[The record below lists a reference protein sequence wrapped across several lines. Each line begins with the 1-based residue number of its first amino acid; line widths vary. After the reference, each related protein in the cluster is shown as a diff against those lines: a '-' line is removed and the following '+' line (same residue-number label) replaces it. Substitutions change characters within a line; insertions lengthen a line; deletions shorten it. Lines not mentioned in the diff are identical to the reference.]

1 MECCY
6 QIGVIPKITIEFSHG
21 QTLVIENPN
30 ITLEVETQ
38 ESLFTSALGEPSI
51 VRHDIGHNV
60 TVNAYVSEEKKEEI
74 DAVLLR
80 HIRGD

>member
-1 MECCY
+1 MESY

-21 QTLVIENPN
+21 ETLVIENPN
-30 ITLEVETQ
+30 ITLEIETQ
-38 ESLFTSALGEPSI
+38 EFLFTSARGEPSI
-51 VRHDIGHNV
+51 GRGDTTHNV
-60 TVNAYVSEEKKEEI
+60 TVNAYVFSEEKKQEI